1 MKLLYRNRLILD
13 VPYLV
18 NNNGSLYYQ
27 RGIPKDLQERF
38 NKKILRIKLDA
49 SDKRLTPAQQAEKY
63 TNNHTQ
69 LFKALRENKDLVIS
83 EQKLA
88 ALTLLQSFNLKQGNG
103 DAISNIQNSDEY
115 DVETVGNIADF
126 LRYYDSQEESGQL
139 TQTDRLAKTAL
150 NTPLPLLLSEV
161 IDLYFDNHSK
171 GENKD
176 FAKRT
181 RSRWNKFIE
190 IVGDVPLISINR
202 ETAKKYRDGRLNQ
215 TYGTKNPE
223 PVKTTTVEREIKAI
237 RAIINKVTKEEDLN
251 LRNPF
256 ESLTIPKLGGD
267 ATQRQPFDADELAL
281 LINEAQK
288 NFDQAKRILVIQA
301 FTGARV
307 SEIAGLLK
315 EDFIHGEIPHI
326 SIRPNAGRSL
336 KTKQSERL
344 VPLIDLALTAIQAQV
359 DSLPNKSTPMFP
371 QYYGNDGVKSDAIS
385 ATANKFLRSLGI
397 NKTTHSLRHTMR
409 DMLREAGIT
418 SDIAHE
424 IGGWSDQV
432 IGDEYGKGFS
442 LTIKR
447 DALLKAT
454 RAISS
459 NWGSLTLN
467 PSEKHPQS
475 PNNAS
480 EMSPKEGGKRGMKM
494 MNRRTKTIHQ
504 IDIEVVSEDLGE
516 YAENPFK
523 RSTRTSSEIT
533 DK

>member
-27 RGIPKDLQERF
+27 RGIPKDLQEKF

-63 TNNHTQ
+63 TNTHTQ

-88 ALTLLQSFNLKQGNG
+88 ALTLLQTFNLKQGNG

-126 LRYYDSQEESGQL
+126 FRYYDSQEESGQL

-161 IDLYFDNHSK
+161 INLYFDNHSK

-237 RAIINKVTKEEDLN
+237 RAIINKVAKEEDLN

-267 ATQRQPFDADELAL
+267 ATQRQPFDANELAL

-288 NFDQAKRILVIQA
+288 NFDQVRKILVIQA

-307 SEIAGLLK
+307 SEITGLLR
-315 EDFIHGEIPHI
+315 EDFIDGEIPHI
-326 SIRPNAGRSL
+326 SIRSNAGRSL

-344 VPLIDLALTAIQAQV
+344 VPLIDLALTAIREQV
-359 DSLPNKSTPMFP
+359 NSLPNETIPMFP
-371 QYYGNDGVKSDAIS
+371 QYYNKYGVKGDAIS
-385 ATANKFLRSLGI
+385 AIANKFIRSLGI

-409 DMLREAGIT
+409 DMLREAGVT

-424 IGGWSDQV
+424 IGGWADQV
-432 IGDEYGKGFS
+432 IGDKYGKGFS
-442 LTIKR
+442 LAIKR

-454 RAISS
+454 KTISS
-459 NWGSLTLN
+459 NWGSLPLI
-467 PSEKHPQS
+467 PQKNT
-475 PNNAS
+475 PKALI
-480 EMSPKEGGKRGMKM
+480 MSLRWALKKEEREG
-494 MNRRTKTIHQ
+494 
-504 IDIEVVSEDLGE
+504 
-516 YAENPFK
+516 
-523 RSTRTSSEIT
+523 
-533 DK
+533 